1 MVKGLILMKIIG
13 VVTKYILLIA
23 FVMTTMTSGVSAD
36 TVSSLQG
43 QQSSAQ
49 KKLDTNNDQLSKKIT
64 AVNQVYQEIQQLNE
78 KKKDTAANITAVKE
92 KLAVAKS
99 EKQKRVA
106 DAKAR
111 LRELQLREGTNDTLQ
126 VLENSSNLSQWLGNV
141 IALTRL
147 QAVYNDS
154 LAAVKQSVNKIS
166 TDRKQ
171 LVTYQASL
179 DSQAK
184 DLALKK
190 DQMSASLSSLK
201 QLVKNNQAAV
211 ATLANK
217 VSWAKESAAK
227 EAAAQASASSL
238 AVQQQAQAA
247 TSSSSAQSAT
257 TSSSAAVSSQSSSS
271 TTASSSSSAN
281 SATTTT
287 ATNVVSTGSSSKT
300 LTMQSTGYS
309 TAQSG
314 LSSYSATGINL
325 SQHPSCIAVDPSVIP
340 LGSIVWVSGYGVTV
354 AGDTGGAIKGNII
367 DVHFSTVA
375 QAQSWGRRSVTV
387 KILS

>member
-1 MVKGLILMKIIG
+1 MKIIG

-92 KLAVAKS
+92 KLAAAKL

-184 DLALKK
+184 DLTLKK

-271 TTASSSSSAN
+271 TTASSSSSAD

>member
-1 MVKGLILMKIIG
+1 MKIIG

-92 KLAVAKS
+92 KLAAAKL

-287 ATNVVSTGSSSKT
+287 ATTATTATNVVSTGSSSKT

>member
-1 MVKGLILMKIIG
+1 MKIIG

-92 KLAVAKS
+92 KLAAAKL

-281 SATTTT
+281 SAITTT

>member
-1 MVKGLILMKIIG
+1 MKIIG

-23 FVMTTMTSGVSAD
+23 FIMTTMTSGVSAD

-78 KKKDTAANITAVKE
+78 KKKNTAANITAVKE
-92 KLAVAKS
+92 KLAAAKL

-281 SATTTT
+281 SAITTT